1 MAAAVVVFGPLR
13 GLSGNG
19 WKPLLL
25 WPLFAWYVRA
35 RLLWPLFAWH
45 VRARRLQPLF
55 AWHVRARRL
64 WPLFA
69 CRRV

>member
-1 MAAAVVVFGPLR
+1 MAAAVVVFGLPR
-13 GLSGNG
+13 GLSGSG
-19 WKPLLL
+19 WK
-25 WPLFAWYVRA
+25 
-35 RLLWPLFAWH
+35 PLFAWH

-55 AWHVRARRL
+55 AWYVWARRL